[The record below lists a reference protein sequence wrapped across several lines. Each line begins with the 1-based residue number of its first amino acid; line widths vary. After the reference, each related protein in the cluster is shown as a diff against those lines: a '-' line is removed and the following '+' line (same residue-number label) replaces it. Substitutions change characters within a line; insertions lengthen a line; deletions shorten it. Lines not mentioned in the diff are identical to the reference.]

1 MTKPLA
7 SLRDRPLAQHAL
19 VMAYK
24 RALERQT
31 SPGSSTYRR
40 HNRINDMQP
49 GPTENACNS
58 TGCVDPQLRLELEA
72 K

>member
-1 MTKPLA
+1 VTKPLA

-24 RALERQT
+24 RALEKQEKRT
-31 SPGSSTYRR
+31 VKETV
-40 HNRINDMQP
+40 
-49 GPTENACNS
+49 T
-58 TGCVDPQLRLELEA
+58 VDPQLRLELEA